1 MFGQSLFL
9 VTILSHPAAKAF
21 DLSNKDKRNGF
32 GWLLPYIRVHNKTRN
47 ATKLVAPAIVGG
59 LGALTHT
66 LDTLVPV
73 IGASGFATA
82 AAATAIGTIVGSF
95 R

>member
-1 MFGQSLFL
+1 MSSVSLSVSPGPSTL
-9 VTILSHPAAKAF
+9 TSSTLISLSSLIHSLALESLAF
-21 DLSNKDKRNGF
+21 R
-32 GWLLPYIRVHNKTRN
+32 IVKTRN
-47 ATKLVAPAIVGG
+47 TTGLVVPAIDAG

-66 LDTLVPV
+66 LGTLIPV

-82 AAATAIGTIVGSF
+82 VAATVIGTVVGGF

>member
-1 MFGQSLFL
+1 M
-9 VTILSHPAAKAF
+9 
-21 DLSNKDKRNGF
+21 
-32 GWLLPYIRVHNKTRN
+32 LPPFNQTRN
-47 ATKLVAPAIVGG
+47 VTGLVAPAIVAG

-66 LDTLVPV
+66 FGTLIPA

-82 AAATAIGTIVGSF
+82 AAATAIGTVVSSF

>member
-1 MFGQSLFL
+1 MKFSFVLQ
-9 VTILSHPAAKAF
+9 
-21 DLSNKDKRNGF
+21 
-32 GWLLPYIRVHNKTRN
+32 TRN
-47 ATKLVAPAIVGG
+47 ATGLVAPAIVAG

-66 LDTLVPV
+66 LGTLVPV

-82 AAATAIGTIVGSF
+82 AAAAATVIRTVVGSF